1 MSEIWSSQWAF
12 NLSSWKSNLK
22 KIQAWMGF
30 EPMTLRYRCNALSTE
45 LPSHMDRWSI
55 VSSWYTRWQWNI
67 WIWIYENHI
76 CELRM
81 KHEWNLILAVGFQLK
96 QLKKQPEKNSGL
108 NDTGAMLYPLSYQ
121 ATWIDGQLWVRGIPD
136 DSEIYEYEYMKII
149 YVNCG
154 WNMSEIWS
162 SQWAFNLSSWKSN
175 LKKIQAWTGFEP
187 MTLRYRC
194 NALSTELPSHMDRWV
209 KGVSF

>member
-1 MSEIWSSQWAF
+1 MLYPLSYQATWIDGQLWVRDIPDDSEIYKYEYMKIIYVNCGWNMSEIWSSQWAF

-108 NDTGAMLYPLSYQ
+108 NGIRTHDLAIPVQCSIHW
-121 ATWIDGQLWVRGIPD
+121 ATKPHG
-136 DSEIYEYEYMKII
+136 
-149 YVNCG
+149 
-154 WNMSEIWS
+154 
-162 SQWAFNLSSWKSN
+162 
-175 LKKIQAWTGFEP
+175 
-187 MTLRYRC
+187 
-194 NALSTELPSHMDRWV
+194 
-209 KGVSF
+209 